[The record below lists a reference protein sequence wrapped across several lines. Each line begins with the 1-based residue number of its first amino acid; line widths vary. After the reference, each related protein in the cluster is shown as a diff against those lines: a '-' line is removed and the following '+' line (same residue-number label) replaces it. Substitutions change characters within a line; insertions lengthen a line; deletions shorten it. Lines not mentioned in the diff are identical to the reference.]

1 MVKVTFEFESNADA
15 ADFLLSLDSEPEDSG
30 ASADAKPKGKPRGR
44 PRKTDAAPS
53 PAAPAAAPAAAAS
66 VAPAAATTAPAPSTA
81 SPAVPVKDVVD
92 AISALAD
99 LGGEHYEK
107 AKAILGK
114 YGAQK
119 LDQLKPEHYGAVAA
133 ECKAAMPRPSASSL
147 I

>member
-15 ADFLLSLDSEPEDSG
+15 AEFLLSLDSEPEAG
-30 ASADAKPKGKPRGR
+30 TEGTEVKAKGKPRGR

-53 PAAPAAAPAAAAS
+53 PAAPAAAPAAAAP
-66 VAPAAATTAPAPSTA
+66 VAPAAATPAPAPSTA

-92 AISALAD
+92 AVSALAD
-99 LGGEHYEK
+99 LNGAHYEK

-119 LDQLKPEHYGAVAA
+119 LDQLKPEHYGAVAD